1 MLKSGAPPEVN
12 PHIGNKFKNLLSKTG
27 ISKHSIQ
34 NHRGVEKMASIAN
47 ATPPL
52 SVDTVRRSKT
62 VSHGVTRANSLKTDP
77 TSSNEFVRSFTAI
90 PKSPA
95 SVGTSDMT
103 FTASKNE
110 IRGNVVKGHL
120 IMTPEVANQHQKLPE
135 LYSNGSLPSTQTIE
149 IRENSEQ
156 DQRAMNNT
164 LSLPRTLGTP
174 TNGDDKLLRRRNT
187 LSTVATT
194 LKPAQS
200 LNTHSQDW
208 KLKSVLSLHGA
219 TSRSSINPGQMETVI
234 ASVGNSRRNFVVTH
248 ISHNMLDG
256 SGSNMSIPVIAGS
269 LEDAMMSGQ
278 VSNDEVWVPM
288 SGDDMALPSMDGF
301 GVTVEKRRFKG
312 FKEVLGA
319 ILGMDLTTKRRPSK
333 YYPVK
338 K

>member
-1 MLKSGAPPEVN
+1 
-12 PHIGNKFKNLLSKTG
+12 
-27 ISKHSIQ
+27 
-34 NHRGVEKMASIAN
+34 MASIAN

-52 SVDTVRRSKT
+52 SVATVRRSKT
-62 VSHGVTRANSLKTDP
+62 VSHGVARSNSFKTDP
-77 TSSNEFVRSFTAI
+77 MPSNDFVRSFTAI
-90 PKSPA
+90 AKSPA
-95 SVGTSDMT
+95 SVGTSDTT
-103 FTASKNE
+103 FTSSKNE

-120 IMTPEVANQHQKLPE
+120 IMTPEVANQHHKIPE
-135 LYSNGSLPSTQTIE
+135 LYSNCSLPAAQTIG

-156 DQRAMNNT
+156 DYPATQLTPNN
-164 LSLPRTLGTP
+164 LSLPRTLGTR
-174 TNGDDKLLRRRNT
+174 TNGDEKSLRRRNT
-187 LSTVATT
+187 LSTVANT

-200 LNTHSQDW
+200 LNTHSQEW
-208 KLKSVLSLHGA
+208 KLKSVLSLHGG

-248 ISHNMLDG
+248 ISHSMLDG

-278 VSNDEVWVPM
+278 VSNDEVRVPM
-288 SGDDMALPSMDGF
+288 SGEDMAFASMDGF
-301 GVTVEKRRFKG
+301 DVTVEKRRFKG
-312 FKEVLGA
+312 FKEVLGL